1 MNDALEFLKK
11 AIAIPSVSGQEQAV
25 AEYLVAEM
33 QSFCDEAFV
42 DEAGSAIGRLG
53 HGDLKI
59 VFLGHIDT
67 VAGDIPVRVENG
79 DLWGR
84 GSVDAKGSFCTAVA
98 AAARL
103 SEEFKSKISLTLIG
117 ATEEEAPSSK
127 GARYAAR
134 SYEKPDL
141 VIIGEPSNWD
151 AMTLGYK
158 GRLVSKW
165 TLSKANF
172 HSAGQGSTAAE
183 DMVSIWNQL
192 KNHAETYNQDKTGIF
207 DTLQIALQEISSKT
221 DGLEQTANAVIG
233 YRLPPSLN
241 PEALERL
248 ITDFSFEFEDT
259 SVSVL
264 VTGQEIAYRSQ
275 KDTALTRAFRTA
287 IRQTGGKPRF
297 KVKTGTSDMNVV
309 APIWDVP
316 MLAYGPGDS
325 NLDHT
330 PEERLSLE
338 EYKKAV
344 TVLVTALELLAS

>member
-25 AEYLVAEM
+25 AEYLVSEM
-33 QSFCDEAFV
+33 QSFCDESFV
-42 DEAGSAIGRLG
+42 DEAGNAIGKLG
-53 HGDLKI
+53 HGDIKI

-67 VAGDIPVRVENG
+67 VAGEIPVRVEEG
-79 DLWGR
+79 ELWGR

-98 AAARL
+98 AAAKL
-103 SEEFKSKISLTLIG
+103 SEAFKDKVSLTLIG
-117 ATEEEAPSSK
+117 ATEEEAASSK
-127 GARYAAR
+127 GARYAA
-134 SYEKPDL
+134 STYEKPDL

-165 TLSKANF
+165 TISKANF

-192 KNHAETYNQDKTGIF
+192 KTHAETYNQDKTGIF
-207 DTLQIALQEISSKT
+207 DALQISLQEISSKT
-221 DGLEQTANAVIG
+221 DGLEQTANTVIG
-233 YRLPPSLN
+233 YRLPPNLS
-241 PEALERL
+241 PVTLERL
-248 ITDFSFEFEDT
+248 ISNFSFEFEDA

-287 IRQTGGKPRF
+287 IRQAGGKPRF

-309 APIWDVP
+309 APIWNVP

-325 NLDHT
+325 SLDHT

-344 TVLVTALELLAS
+344 TVLATALELLAS